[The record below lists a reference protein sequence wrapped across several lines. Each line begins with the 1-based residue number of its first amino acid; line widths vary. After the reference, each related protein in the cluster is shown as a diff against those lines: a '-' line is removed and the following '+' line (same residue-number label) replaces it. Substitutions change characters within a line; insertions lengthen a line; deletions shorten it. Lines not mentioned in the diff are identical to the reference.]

1 MVGLTFDV
9 PVWWLDFCVLD
20 YSFVCEVPV
29 YTRADVL
36 QVRISNDDI
45 GVRPA
50 LCEAYR
56 CN

>member
-29 YTRADVL
+29 YTRADIL
-36 QVRISNDDI
+36 QVRISNHNI
-45 GVRPA
+45 GIRTT
-50 LCEAYR
+50 LCEA
-56 CN
+56 